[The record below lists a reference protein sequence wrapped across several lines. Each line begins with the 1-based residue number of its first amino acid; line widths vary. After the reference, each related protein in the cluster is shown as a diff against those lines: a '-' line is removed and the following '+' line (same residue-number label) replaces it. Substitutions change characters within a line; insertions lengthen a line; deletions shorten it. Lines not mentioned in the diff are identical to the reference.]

1 MKGMIKMTPES
12 LIELTDKCC
21 QYMNGF
27 NKESCKQVE
36 SKFSW
41 WKLRNITK
49 VIYYPPFWY
58 GYRHSLHRHMHHLH
72 DIADNA
78 AKTGDEIWL
87 SQLSYTNMVLL
98 SKGDE
103 NANPIFIMDY

>member
-1 MKGMIKMTPES
+1 MKGLVKVTPQS

-27 NKESCKQVE
+27 NKESCKTLE
-36 SKFSW
+36 IKFSW
-41 WKLRNITK
+41 LKMKNITN
-49 VIYYPPFWY
+49 VVYYPPFWY
-58 GYRHSLHRHMHHLH
+58 SYRNSLYRHMHHLH

-78 AKTGDEIWL
+78 IKTGDEIWI

-98 SKGDE
+98 SNGDK
-103 NANPIFIMDY
+103 NANPIFITDY